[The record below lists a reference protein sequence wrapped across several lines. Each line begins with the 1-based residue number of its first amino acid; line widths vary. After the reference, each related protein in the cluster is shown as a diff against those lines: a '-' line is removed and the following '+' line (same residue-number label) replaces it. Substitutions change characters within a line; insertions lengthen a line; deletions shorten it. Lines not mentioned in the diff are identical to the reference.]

1 MPLELSL
8 LLIIIFAIF
17 IVPFLVIN
25 IFTYI
30 NLNTAQLYLD
40 ENGYLVK
47 KTRFKTAKIKA
58 NDIISINSINKL
70 FAGFLYLLNFENYI
84 YTRYSYAANKY
95 IGFEIKT
102 RQGES
107 IFLSNSFLRV
117 SQGASQ
123 TIKKLISQQPTHS
136 QIICDDLVK
145 EFGAS
150 DNLGFTKIV
159 KTETGRNILLSS
171 HLYAIITTILG
182 LIIGILLITN
192 LEKISMKIF

>member
-95 IGFEIKT
+95 IGFEIK
-102 RQGES
+102 
-107 IFLSNSFLRV
+107 
-117 SQGASQ
+117 
-123 TIKKLISQQPTHS
+123 
-136 QIICDDLVK
+136 
-145 EFGAS
+145 
-150 DNLGFTKIV
+150 
-159 KTETGRNILLSS
+159 
-171 HLYAIITTILG
+171 
-182 LIIGILLITN
+182 
-192 LEKISMKIF
+192 